1 MKISIHT
8 MYFLPDFGSAPILMN
23 ELASGLAARGHE
35 VEVVATIP
43 RERGDR
49 FRRTIHSLERKDCFA
64 VHRFRTN
71 ANPKPFRRLMAWNA
85 YTLWTM
91 IHMLTFKRGQV
102 VFLRTPP
109 VQLGVMGWLAAKLK
123 GVKVLLNVQDI
134 HPDLS
139 IESGILKHGFLIRL
153 ALRFE
158 RWIYDRADR
167 IVVISDGFKSNLLAK
182 GVDPNKLDVIPNWV
196 DTDILKS
203 YPKDNPVARKHGF
216 ESKFIAMYSGTISI
230 SSNMALERVLEAAAL
245 LKDDS
250 DILIVLV
257 GEGTNKPDLE
267 ARARSLSLDNV
278 RFLPFQPY
286 KDLPLSLSAAD
297 VLLVPLDKEKAHL
310 SVPSKL
316 FNFMAAGRPIL
327 GLTVEDSEVA
337 RIIRE
342 TKCGVCVPPDDP
354 GAIAAALRTL
364 KSSPD
369 ARRAQGENGRRHVVE
384 HFAKD
389 MILDR
394 FERLIASL

>member
-1 MKISIHT
+1 MMISIHT

-23 ELASGLAARGHE
+23 ELAAGLAARGHE

-49 FRRTIHSLERKDCFA
+49 FRRTIHSLERKDGFA

-71 ANPKPFRRLMAWNA
+71 ANPKPFWRLMAWNT

-91 IHMLTFKRGQV
+91 VHMLSFKRGQV
-102 VFLRTPP
+102 FFLRTPP
-109 VQLGVMGWLAAKLK
+109 VQLGVMGWMAAKLK

-139 IESGILKHGFLIRL
+139 IESGILKHGFLINL

-158 RWIYDRADR
+158 RWVYDRSDR
-167 IVVISDGFKSNLLAK
+167 IVVISEGFRDNLLAK
-182 GVDPNKLDVIPNWV
+182 GVDPAKLDVIPNWV
-196 DTDILKS
+196 DTGLLKPH
-203 YPKDNPVARKHGF
+203 PKDNPVARKYGL
-216 ESKFIAMYSGTISI
+216 ESKFVVMYSGTISI
-230 SSNMALERVLEAAAL
+230 SSNRALERVLEAAAL
-245 LKDDS
+245 LKDDP

-267 ARARSLSLDNV
+267 ARARSLGLDNV

-297 VLLVPLDKEKAHL
+297 VLLVPLDREKSHL

-316 FNFMAAGRPIL
+316 YNFMAAGRPIL
-327 GLTVEDSEVA
+327 GLAVEDSEVA
-337 RIIRE
+337 LVIRE
-342 TKCGVCVPPDDP
+342 TECGVCAPPDDP
-354 GAIAAALRTL
+354 KAIAGAVRRL
-364 KSSPD
+364 KSSPSE
-369 ARRAQGENGRRHVVE
+369 RKKYGENGRRHVVE
-384 HFAKD
+384 HSAKD
-389 MILDR
+389 MILDQ
-394 FERLIASL
+394 FERLMASL

>member
-23 ELASGLAARGHE
+23 ELAAGLAARGHK

-49 FRRTIHSLERKDCFA
+49 FRWTIHCVERKDGFI

-71 ANPKPFRRLMAWNA
+71 ANPRPFRRLMAWNA
-85 YTLWTM
+85 YTLWT
-91 IHMLTFKRGQV
+91 ILHMPTFKRGQV

-109 VQLGVMGWLAAKLK
+109 VQLGIMGWLAIRLK

-139 IESGILKHGFLIRL
+139 IESGILKHGFLIKL

-158 RWIYDRADR
+158 RWVYDRADR
-167 IVVISDGFKSNLLAK
+167 IAVISEGFKSNLLAK
-182 GVDPNKLDVIPNWV
+182 GVDPEKLDVIPNWV
-196 DTDILKS
+196 DTDLLKPH
-203 YPKDNPVARKHGF
+203 PKDNPVARKYGF
-216 ESKFIAMYSGTISI
+216 ESKFVAMYSGTISI
-230 SSNMALERVLEAAAL
+230 SSNLALELILEAAAL
-245 LKDDS
+245 LRDDP

-257 GEGTNKPDLE
+257 GEGTKKPELE
-267 ARARSLSLDNV
+267 ARARSLGLTNV

-286 KDLPLSLSAAD
+286 EDLPLSLSAAD
-297 VLLVPLDKEKAHL
+297 VLLVPLDKEKSHL

-316 FNFMAAGRPIL
+316 YNFMAAGRPVL
-327 GLTVEDSEVA
+327 GLAVEDSEVA

-342 TKCGVCVPPDDP
+342 TKCGVCAPPDDTR
-354 GAIAAALRTL
+354 AIAAALRTL
-364 KSSPD
+364 KASP
-369 ARRAQGENGRRHVVE
+369 AERRAQGENGRRHVVE

-394 FERLIASL
+394 YEKLMASL